1 MPVRIAVCD
10 DEYIFREKIINSI
23 YSFFGK
29 LDTTCVEFDDGDKL
43 VQAVGNGMEFDAFF
57 LDIEMPVLDGM
68 KTAGKLR
75 EMGIGVPIVFLTSHI
90 EFAMDGYEVSAFR
103 FLPKNVSEEKME
115 KTLQLLKEELCEKQ
129 KLIVRCDGENLF
141 LSVDEIVYI
150 EAMNRSVRIVMN
162 DREYSVRMKIGEIE
176 KETAGISDAFA
187 RIHRGYIVNMAH
199 VKKQNGNEIS
209 VSGGDVLPVS
219 RSVAAEFREKL
230 FEYVRC
236 HSR

>member
-1 MPVRIAVCD
+1 MSVRIAVCD
-10 DEYIFREKIINSI
+10 DEFTFRETIIKSI

-29 LDTTCVEFDDGDKL
+29 LDTTCAEFDDGKKL
-43 VQAVGNGMEFDAFF
+43 VQAFESGQEFDAVF

-75 EMGIGVPIVFLTSHI
+75 EMGIDIPIVFLTSHI
-90 EFAMDGYEVSAFR
+90 EFAMEGYEVSAFR
-103 FLPKNVSEEKME
+103 FLPKNVSPEKMK

-129 KLIVRCDGENLF
+129 KLIIRCDGEDVILCI
-141 LSVDEIVYI
+141 DDIVYI
-150 EAMNRSVRIVMN
+150 EAMNNSVRIVLN
-162 DREYSVRMKIGEIE
+162 DNEYSVRMKLSEIE
-176 KETAGISDAFA
+176 KKTAELSDSFM

-199 VKKQNGNEIS
+199 VKRQNGNEVS
-209 VSGGDVLPVS
+209 VTGGEVLPVS
-219 RSVAAEFREKL
+219 RSLATAFRAGL